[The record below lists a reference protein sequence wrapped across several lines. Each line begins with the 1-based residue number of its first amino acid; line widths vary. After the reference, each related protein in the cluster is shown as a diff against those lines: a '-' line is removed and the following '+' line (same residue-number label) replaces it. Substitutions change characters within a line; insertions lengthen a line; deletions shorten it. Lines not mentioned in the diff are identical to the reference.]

1 MNKNNVF
8 KIICKYVF
16 RVFKCSYMYV
26 IVMLLKR
33 KYKMKDKK

>member
-16 RVFKCSYMYV
+16 RVFKCSYV